1 MQSIIFG
8 HCSYCAIDNQ
18 VSLKVLATLR
28 YFETLYKLYNMHS
41 VIDPLAQNPRILK
54 FLNSQIFDSN
64 NNIII
69 MGFKLV
75 FF

>member
-18 VSLKVLATLR
+18 VSQKVVAILR

-41 VIDPLAQNPRILK
+41 VIDPLAQNAVI
-54 FLNSQIFDSN
+54 IF
-64 NNIII
+64 
-69 MGFKLV
+69 
-75 FF
+75 